1 MVSLG
6 SANAWSRSVVQRSM
20 PWRSAS
26 ARSLSSL
33 RPTRTGS
40 GQIMRPSRVGTPPCS
55 RMATIDRTRCWLVPM
70 RPVTPFMITPS
81 RILPAGCSGCLWAVR
96 AGIVFTLRGH
106 ILSSAMADA
115 RRRSSRANVTISDV
129 AGHAGVSPATVSRV
143 LNGGYPVAE
152 VTRLQVQKVVN
163 DLGYIRNAHAQALR
177 GTSTGVVGVNLHD
190 VADPYFSEIVDGIQE
205 VATAHRRLVVL
216 CNSLRDPENELQYV
230 QMLRG

>member
-81 RILPAGCSGCLWAVR
+81 RILPAGSSGCLWAVR

-129 AGHAGVSPATVSRV
+129 A
-143 LNGGYPVAE
+143 
-152 VTRLQVQKVVN
+152 
-163 DLGYIRNAHAQALR
+163 
-177 GTSTGVVGVNLHD
+177 
-190 VADPYFSEIVDGIQE
+190 DPYFSEIVAGIQE

-230 QMLRG
+230 QMLRGQRVDALILAGGAIEDATYLRQLRRQALGLKQQGARMVMCGRYSSVSTNAVVP